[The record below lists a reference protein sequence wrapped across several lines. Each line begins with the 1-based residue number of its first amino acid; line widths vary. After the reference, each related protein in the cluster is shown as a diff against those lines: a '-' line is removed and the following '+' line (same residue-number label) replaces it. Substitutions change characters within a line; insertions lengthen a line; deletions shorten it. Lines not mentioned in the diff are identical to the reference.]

1 MLWIH
6 LVSLVRSLVWFQW
19 GMSTAT
25 FTCSPLFVSLFM
37 SPVRID
43 PLKDKTNDGEPALR
57 ARTLW
62 EAALVLLNYSFDN
75 TLTVYVTDIL
85 TYLTKSEKK

>member
-1 MLWIH
+1 
-6 LVSLVRSLVWFQW
+6 
-19 GMSTAT
+19 
-25 FTCSPLFVSLFM
+25 M

-43 PLKDKTNDGEPALR
+43 PLKDKTNDGEPALW

-62 EAALVLLNYSFDN
+62 EAALVLLNYSFDK

-85 TYLTKSEKK
+85 TYFTKSEKKMRIIIL